1 MSSFNYIYYT
11 SNGASER
18 RFVLSALYQLMAHT
32 PQPWLP
38 LLDVGPCKRWRY
50 IQLITF
56 FRVLKQ
62 HDFQKVCMY
71 RREDFFCL
79 TKRVGAVVYHTQQGL
94 LHLTSDSVRCAYLIR
109 FQLAAMVPG
118 TSKNIMMLI
127 DHIDTCC
134 SIEHKS
140 WMKLVKQDVKMPHDT
155 AEVQLL
161 QVFWW
166 LVLLGLLLEAPS
178 ITASTHHCINWRQWL
193 ASGGLAS
200 LWDSPLGYQGTF
212 KPRDTYVML
221 RAGWWETLLYQC
233 ERIEITRVSPIDI
246 TIDYFMNIATSSA
259 SFVHVSLPLISTI
272 QWCWMILNSTVRS
285 ISEGRDSSDCRST

>member
-1 MSSFNYIYYT
+1 MYVS
-11 SNGASER
+11 
-18 RFVLSALYQLMAHT
+18 
-32 PQPWLP
+32 
-38 LLDVGPCKRWRY
+38 KRG
-50 IQLITF
+50 
-56 FRVLKQ
+56 
-62 HDFQKVCMY
+62 
-71 RREDFFCL
+71 FFCL

-178 ITASTHHCINWRQWL
+178 ITASPITASTGDSDLPQAAWR
-193 ASGGLAS
+193 AYEIR
-200 LWDSPLGYQGTF
+200 LWAIKAPLNHGIPT
-212 KPRDTYVML
+212 
-221 RAGWWETLLYQC
+221 
-233 ERIEITRVSPIDI
+233 
-246 TIDYFMNIATSSA
+246 
-259 SFVHVSLPLISTI
+259 
-272 QWCWMILNSTVRS
+272 WCWGQVGEKPYYTSVK
-285 ISEGRDSSDCRST
+285 G